1 MGWFYMIDYSGI
13 EKLLKEREKYTMF
26 SLWNQGYC
34 HALKDVLYN
43 NLDLEYDLDELMQG
57 VE

>member
-1 MGWFYMIDYSGI
+1 MDERIKNI
-13 EKLLKEREKYTMF
+13 LQQREKYTMF